1 MGTNE
6 LCVRVSMMVN
16 FTNEEFDE
24 VMVEWINEG
33 KLKEYLDNKFNKWLV
48 FYHGSSA
55 EVFISDD
62 EIDTY
67 DEENKGYEDLFWIVD
82 EAMNENGMELEG
94 EEVSWVTDRISE
106 GTLTVNSLSEM
117 IPYSELKPEFGND
130 GKLLYI
136 DGDSETIK
144 EIIRSVK

>member
-1 MGTNE
+1 MGRDTIGNSNITYE
-6 LCVRVSMMVN
+6 DFC
-16 FTNEEFDE
+16 E

-55 EVFISDD
+55 EVFIPDD

-67 DEENKGYEDLFWIVD
+67 DEENKGYEDLFWIADKVL
-82 EAMNENGMELEG
+82 NENGMELEG

-117 IPYSELKPEFGND
+117 IPYSELKLEFDNDDD
-130 GKLLYI
+130 GKLLYV

-144 EIIRSVK
+144 EIIGSVK